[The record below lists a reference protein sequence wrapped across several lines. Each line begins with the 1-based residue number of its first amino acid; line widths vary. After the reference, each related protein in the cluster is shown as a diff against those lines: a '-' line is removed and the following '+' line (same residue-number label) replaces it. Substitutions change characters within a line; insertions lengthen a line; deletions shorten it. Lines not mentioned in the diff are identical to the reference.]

1 LFDLVSITF
10 RLKHSKCGINMISY
24 FIACLMI
31 GVVDMQMR
39 DDGVGVII
47 NIHVTS
53 LFGALPTPEST
64 RLV

>member
-1 LFDLVSITF
+1 
-10 RLKHSKCGINMISY
+10 MISY